1 MASKAATL
9 KVSKKVQVPL
19 MWPTTVSHRIDV
31 SSPLYGFSPE
41 QLADSKME
49 VVDSI
54 EPSIFAGLIHQYLH
68 PLLSFFEGDCEC
80 GWRARVWGFHRQQ
93 DELHWQRD
101 CLGSQVFALESAI
114 LVQISYECL

>member
-1 MASKAATL
+1 MASKTATL

-49 VVDSI
+49 VID
-54 EPSIFAGLIHQYLH
+54 
-68 PLLSFFEGDCEC
+68 
-80 GWRARVWGFHRQQ
+80 
-93 DELHWQRD
+93 
-101 CLGSQVFALESAI
+101 
-114 LVQISYECL
+114 